1 MVKTLPSNAG
11 DAGSIPGGGGK
22 IPCALWPKNP
32 PKNVKQKQYC
42 NKFST
47 DLLKMVQIKKKKK
60 TLKKKSKVQFLLFY
74 ILAGSYILLPH
85 WKTICLF

>member
-1 MVKTLPSNAG
+1 MVKTLPSNVG

-47 DLLKMVQIKKKKK
+47 DLLKMFQNKKKKK
-60 TLKKKSKVQFLLFY
+60 KNLKKKKQSAISFVLHT
-74 ILAGSYILLPH
+74 G
-85 WKTICLF
+85 W